1 MGDFDDESWG
11 KRYMYWS
18 KDVDDG
24 STCEPVDWPT
34 EYHMAS
40 IYDYQRC
47 VCDLHVY
54 DMEEWEDCYVS
65 HS

>member
-34 EYHMAS
+34 EYHMSS
-40 IYDYQRC
+40 IYDY
-47 VCDLHVY
+47 
-54 DMEEWEDCYVS
+54 
-65 HS
+65 